1 MIDIPWYA
9 IVISFLAASGV
20 SFFIYKNDF
29 KKSKLWKLALFFR
42 FIGTFLLV
50 LLFFAPSISFESQ
63 EVIKPKLIVYRDV
76 STSCDTQSL
85 IVLKDLQERLFE
97 RFKNQLVI
105 MPFNFSKEVS
115 NASFATDFSQKQQT
129 RIDEVIYHFQQQT
142 KDESI
147 AAGVLIS
154 DGIVNQGKLPSF
166 IDVNSTV
173 PLYAIGVGDSTIY
186 EDFEVQSLI
195 GNEYVYKQNKLMLE
209 TSLSSKKC
217 NGKSAIVL
225 VKENG
230 KIIHQENWTASKNAD
245 WTKLSVEVSP
255 NVIGWVK
262 YTVEIKG
269 SFNEKNIVNNA
280 KTLWV
285 EVVDQKKKIHLVYNK
300 PHPDIKALK
309 LALESKVQNELLIY
323 NGSNGLKVGGDLYLL
338 HGYPSNK
345 KEIESL
351 QSLLQKQVPFWVFA
365 DNQQAISSV
374 DLVLGKTVNASFSQ
388 FQEVTTEL
396 NTQFG
401 AFSLESDIKKWKSF
415 GAVNT
420 PLVKLNLGTEFQSQ
434 LIQKWNGISTGFP
447 LMGNVENN
455 GLRTC
460 WFFGNGIWRWRMNEN
475 RVYGNAFTF
484 DDWVSKNVLWLAA
497 SGQKQKE
504 IRISIQSREL
514 NLGSSQ
520 PIIVTHYDKVGLP
533 NLNDEVR
540 LYLIDSQNKK
550 LNIPLYKSLNHFKA
564 NYLASKNGQFKL
576 RAELV
581 NHPEIYDEIV
591 ISISKLGVEASNT
604 VANFNLLRDVSRKH
618 KATFFSKNEID
629 QLVKLLEKN
638 AIGSDRILIVNK
650 HVSFLQIFM
659 VLMSIVLFFSAEW
672 FLRKWLGRI

>member
-9 IVISFLAASGV
+9 IVISFLAAFGV

-154 DGIVNQGKLPSF
+154 DGIVNQGKLPAF

-230 KIIHQENWTASKNAD
+230 KIIHQENWTASKIAD

-591 ISISKLGVEASNT
+591 VSISKLGVEASNT